1 MDIIRLLEEL
11 EEIIEESS
19 GVPFSKK
26 IKVDKEE
33 IGDIIT
39 EIKYKLPEELKEA
52 QYISSRSDEII
63 EKAKREADKMM
74 SDVKVHIE
82 SVIDESKIVSQA
94 EEKAEKIL
102 KKAELE
108 AREIKA
114 GANIY
119 AEELLTE
126 VEEDISKT
134 KGLME
139 EIIEEIREN
148 KKQLK

>member
-1 MDIIRLLEEL
+1 MDVIKLLEEI
-11 EEIIEESS
+11 EEILEESS

-26 IKVDKEE
+26 VRVDKEE
-33 IGDIIT
+33 FIDIIT

-52 QYISSRSDEII
+52 QYISDRRDEII
-63 EKAKREADKMM
+63 EEAKREADSMM
-74 SDVKVHIE
+74 GDVKLHIE
-82 SVIDESKIVSQA
+82 KMIDESTIVAKA
-94 EEKAEKIL
+94 EEKAEKVL
-102 KKAELE
+102 RKAELE

-126 VEEDISKT
+126 IEEDIVKT
-134 KGLME
+134 KGIME
-139 EIIEEIREN
+139 EIIGEIREN